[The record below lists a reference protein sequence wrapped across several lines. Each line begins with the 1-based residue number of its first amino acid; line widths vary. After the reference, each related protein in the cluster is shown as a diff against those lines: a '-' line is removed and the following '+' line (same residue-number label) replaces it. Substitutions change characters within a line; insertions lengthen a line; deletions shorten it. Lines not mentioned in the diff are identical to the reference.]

1 MFTILFKCLIDK
13 TNREIE
19 LYALLVLFKC
29 LIIHIKLVGFVNKTI
44 APLSSAC
51 TFTSFGVH
59 ENVKLQPTTID
70 KQGRKGKRSEDLRDE
85 ILTLVREDIGGC

>member
-1 MFTILFKCLIDK
+1 ML
-13 TNREIE
+13 
-19 LYALLVLFKC
+19 
-29 LIIHIKLVGFVNKTI
+29 IKLEQFVNKTT

-70 KQGRKGKRSEDLRDE
+70 LAWVTHPSIRCETSIGPPLEQKQSAYNLNS
-85 ILTLVREDIGGC
+85 